1 MGKERKFGKVWESS
15 RQSNMN
21 HAIIHCTK
29 VIIIQG
35 TIIGSAEFRCQRE
48 QFHKGRHRIDL
59 RKENM
64 VEKQYI
70 TLTWKA
76 ESKQ

>member
-1 MGKERKFGKVWESS
+1 MI
-15 RQSNMN
+15 N
-21 HAIIHCTK
+21 AIIHCNK
-29 VIIIQG
+29 VITVQG

-76 ESKQ
+76 VSKQ